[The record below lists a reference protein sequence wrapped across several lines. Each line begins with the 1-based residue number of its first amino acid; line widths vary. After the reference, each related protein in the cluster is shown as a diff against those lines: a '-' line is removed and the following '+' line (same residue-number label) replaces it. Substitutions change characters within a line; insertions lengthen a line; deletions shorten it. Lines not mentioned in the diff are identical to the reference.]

1 MARPNPT
8 VILSHTDDALRHT
21 EICQADAIF
30 AVCYRGEPIQMRVKS
45 NVEVEYPGWKYAKVA
60 YPNSGH
66 AFNLA
71 ERLNQQFRTQDF
83 AVYQMTTHRVLKEKT
98 S

>member
-8 VILSHTDDALRHT
+8 VILSHTDDNLKHV
-21 EICQADAIF
+21 EICDADAIF
-30 AVCYRGEPIQMRVKS
+30 AVCYQGRPVQVRIMN
-45 NVEVEYPGWKYAKVA
+45 NVEVGYPGWKYAKTA
-60 YPNSGH
+60 FPNSGH

-71 ERLNQQFRTQDF
+71 ERLNQQFNTQDF
-83 AVYQMTTHRVLKEKT
+83 AVYKMVTHKLLQEKT